1 MINRVLIP
9 GSEWLYFKI
18 YTGMKSA
25 DKILAETIRPLTEL
39 LIRNKII
46 DRWFFI
52 RYEDPR
58 FHIRMRLR
66 IAQGGSFDTVMR
78 TFHQAFEPLLQNG
91 IVINILMD
99 CYKREIERY
108 GENSMELS
116 EELFSADSAAIVKM
130 VVRLRET
137 GDSDETRW
145 LLSMNLVD
153 DTLSAAGYDLTAKMG
168 FIESVDAAFRK
179 EFSITRAAHTKPLN
193 SKYRDHRKNI
203 EDAMDHKGV
212 YEQYRDI
219 LHEREERL
227 STIFDNLKKCGG
239 HTPKELMPSYTH
251 MTMNRLFRSKN
262 RQCEMVIYY
271 LMNKFYTAHAAREK
285 MKSNEEVSVL

>member
-25 DKILAETIRPLTEL
+25 DKILAETIRPFTEL
-39 LIRNKII
+39 LIRNKVI

-108 GENSMELS
+108 GENSMEPS
-116 EELFSADSAAIVKM
+116 EELFSADSAAIAKM
-130 VVRLRET
+130 IARLRET

-145 LLSMNLVD
+145 LLAMNLVD
-153 DTLSAAGYDLTAKMG
+153 DTLSAAGYDMTAKTE
-168 FIESVDAAFRK
+168 FIESVDTAFRK
-179 EFSITRAAHTKPLN
+179 EFSIKSAGHTKPLN

-219 LHEREERL
+219 LHEREQGL
-227 STIFDNLKKCGG
+227 SFIFDNLKKCGG
-239 HTPKELMPSYTH
+239 HTLEELMPSYTH

-285 MKSNEEVSVL
+285 MKSSNVK